1 MLGQEL
7 TVSYL
12 KVKILY
18 LDPNWPWKWLEYSN
32 RAGGQLEQYRF
43 YSQPLNPLP
52 PLRPKKKSHLFF
64 CLQIFWKVKK
74 KERYFLCCWR
84 VTLDSLV
91 KPKHFEMKLSSR
103 FFLSLF
109 FETSENSFSEKCI
122 WKLTSSNG
130 FFGANRKSYWKSCW
144 STECCLGR
152 RTCLEG
158 SYLLFFSIFVI
169 SKCLLRAKTQSVLWC

>member
-7 TVSYL
+7 TVNYL
-12 KVKILY
+12 KGKSLY
-18 LDPNWPWKWLEYSN
+18 LDPNWPWKWLQYSN
-32 RAGGQLEQYRF
+32 RASGQLEQTDF
-43 YSQPLNPLP
+43 ILSLWTVSLP
-52 PLRPKKKSHLFF
+52 YGWKRKIIYF
-64 CLQIFWKVKK
+64 CVCESF
-74 KERYFLCCWR
+74 ERGKNIMYFLCCWR
-84 VTLDSLV
+84 RTLDSLL
-91 KPKHFEMKLSSR
+91 KPKQFEIKLSSWV
-103 FFLSLF
+103 FLSLF

-158 SYLLFFSIFVI
+158 SYLLFFSIFAI